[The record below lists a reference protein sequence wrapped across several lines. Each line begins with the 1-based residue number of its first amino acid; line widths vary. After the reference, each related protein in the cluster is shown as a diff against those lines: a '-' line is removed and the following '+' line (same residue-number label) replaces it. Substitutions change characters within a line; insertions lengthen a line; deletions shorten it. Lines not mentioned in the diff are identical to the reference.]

1 MEYEKALEIISSP
14 KFAYARAVLD
24 VRSEAAGF
32 GHALLYTR
40 EHGMSFLLGI
50 CTIYDAKKILRT
62 MGQYVEP
69 PRS

>member
-14 KFAYARAVLD
+14 KFAHARD
-24 VRSEAAGF
+24 DGC

-50 CTIYDAKKILRT
+50 CGIYEAKKILRT

-69 PRS
+69 SRC

>member
-14 KFAYARAVLD
+14 KFAYARD
-24 VRSEAAGF
+24 DGF
-32 GHALLYTR
+32 GHAMLYTR

-62 MGQYVEP
+62 MGKRVEP
-69 PRS
+69 PRW

>member
-14 KFAYARAVLD
+14 KLAYARD
-24 VRSEAAGF
+24 DGY

-69 PRS
+69 PIW

>member
-14 KFAYARAVLD
+14 KFAYARES
-24 VRSEAAGF
+24 RYGN
-32 GHALLYTR
+32 ALLYTR

-50 CTIYDAKKILRT
+50 CAIDDAKKILRT
-62 MGQYVEP
+62 MGQRVEP

>member
-14 KFAYARAVLD
+14 KFAYARD
-24 VRSEAAGF
+24 DGF

-40 EHGMSFLLGI
+40 MHGMSFLLGI

-62 MGQYVEP
+62 MGKWVEP
-69 PRS
+69 PRW